1 MFEKTVIS
9 GDVSVPDD
17 GVMFGDVVEDFLTD
31 RATLTR
37 RGLNDKSRSAYRQD
51 ITAWA
56 RQLHLD
62 AGSEPDTEVLALV
75 PISALTDQNVRI
87 AYRSLRESSAA
98 ATCQRRVGT
107 LRLFTH
113 WLQLEGHLLVDPTLR
128 IEAPERPSRL
138 PAGWSVD
145 ELRRLARVAS
155 TPREGAD
162 RRRWPARDRA
172 IFAVLVTTGVRAAEL
187 CGLTVGAIRREPDGE
202 TLVRVIGKGDKQR
215 NLPLPPE
222 AVDAVD
228 VYLAEL
234 EARFGARDT
243 ADHLFVLTS
252 GKQLRPGALNHL
264 VETWIRLAGVPKQ
277 PGEAAHAFRHSAA
290 KGLIRSGVPVPAVQ
304 GLLGH
309 EDLKTTGIYVKA
321 TAADTRDAVLLS
333 PAREVL
339 RETAVPPSD

>member
-1 MFEKTVIS
+1 MSVADETVR
-9 GDVSVPDD
+9 
-17 GVMFGDVVEDFLTD
+17 FCDVVESFLTD

-37 RGLNDKSRSAYRQD
+37 RGLNDKSRDAYRQD
-51 ITAWA
+51 LTAWA
-56 RQLHLD
+56 RQLHVD
-62 AGSEPDTEVLALV
+62 AGGDAEADVLKRV
-75 PISALTDQNVRI
+75 PTSALTDQNVRT

-107 LRLFTH
+107 LRLFTQ

-128 IEAPERPSRL
+128 IEAPERPSRM
-138 PAGWSVD
+138 PAGWTVD

-155 TPREGAD
+155 TPRDGTD
-162 RRRWPARDRA
+162 RRRWTTRDRA

-187 CGLTVGAIRREPDGE
+187 CGLTVGSIRREPDGE
-202 TLVRVIGKGDKQR
+202 TLVQVIGKGDKQR

-222 AVDAVD
+222 AVTAIDA
-228 VYLAEL
+228 YLAER
-234 EARFGARDT
+234 EARFGT
-243 ADHLFVLTS
+243 ADAGDILFLLTS
-252 GKQLRPGALNHL
+252 AKPLRPGALNHL
-264 VETWIRLAGVPKQ
+264 VETWIRFAAVPKQ

-339 RETAVPPSD
+339 RETAELPA